1 MLRPYASTSPPTDV
15 ARSPAP
21 YVTATTPPLRT
32 TSSTCRTPRAV
43 SMIGMSALPVALPSG
58 DKSDSAFGTTSMET
72 SGSAASAPRS
82 RSPSGVPGAL
92 IRTPSSRCP
101 QSAFR
106 SSAPRDRRADS
117 FSSGGTASSKS
128 KRIESASMAA
138 ALAIIRGLFA
148 GTYSWLRRR
157 IVRPRCSVRPRQAEG
172 VVRDVREDEIVRD
185 RGDLVQPRL
194 QHLPFDVHVPRHPI
208 AAVDVHRHVG
218 RAPRALRREV
228 FRDVRVLADFLRI
241 RIGLIQSGRMPSHEV
256 RGDEARMRVREGK
269 LNALVAPDRSA
280 EHHPSLRVFHG
291 PVDEPAGVPDALGGD
306 QDPLRIEDV
315 EEGLEPLA
323 LRADRVA
330 GGDLDIV
337 QEQLVRLAV
346 EHRANPGALDPL
358 RLPKVDEEEAQPLRP
373 LRALP
378 AGCRACDEHHEVALL
393 DAGDE
398 DLVAPN
404 PIAVALSFRDGR
416 NSREVGSRVRLR
428 EGEALHSQLAAGQVW
443 KVLPPGRVG
452 GESRHEKRKV
462 ELTVE
467 RLGVAAAGVDLLEEK
482 GRIRENSAR
491 AAVLRRNQETSKALG
506 LELRDERLR
515 VRFGIL
521 EALPVIR
528 RKAIHEARD
537 GGQHDPLGLI
547 RHERHATSPPSCG
560 P

>member
-58 DKSDSAFGTTSMET
+58 DKSD
-72 SGSAASAPRS
+72 
-82 RSPSGVPGAL
+82 
-92 IRTPSSRCP
+92 
-101 QSAFR
+101 SAFR

-194 QHLPFDVHVPRHPI
+194 PHLPFDVHVPCHPI

-241 RIGLIQSGRMPSHEV
+241 RIGLVESGRIPSHEV
-256 RGDEARMRVREGK
+256 RGDEPRVRLREGE
-269 LNALVAPDRSA
+269 LDPLVGPDRPA
-280 EHHPSLRVFHG
+280 EDDASLRVFHG
-291 PVDEPAGVPDALGGD
+291 PIDEPAGVPDALGGD

-315 EEGLEPLA
+315 EEGFEALA
-323 LRADRVA
+323 LRADPVA
-330 GGDLDIV
+330 RGDLDVV
-337 QEQLVRLAV
+337 QE
-346 EHRANPGALDPL
+346 
-358 RLPKVDEEEAQPLRP
+358 
-373 LRALP
+373 
-378 AGCRACDEHHEVALL
+378 
-393 DAGDE
+393 
-398 DLVAPN
+398 
-404 PIAVALSFRDGR
+404 
-416 NSREVGSRVRLR
+416 
-428 EGEALHSQLAAGQVW
+428 
-443 KVLPPGRVG
+443 
-452 GESRHEKRKV
+452 
-462 ELTVE
+462 
-467 RLGVAAAGVDLLEEK
+467 
-482 GRIRENSAR
+482 
-491 AAVLRRNQETSKALG
+491 
-506 LELRDERLR
+506 
-515 VRFGIL
+515 
-521 EALPVIR
+521 
-528 RKAIHEARD
+528 
-537 GGQHDPLGLI
+537 
-547 RHERHATSPPSCG
+547 
-560 P
+560 

>member
-21 YVTATTPPLRT
+21 YVTATTPSLRM
-32 TSSTCRTPRAV
+32 TSSMRRTPRAV
-43 SMIGMSALPVALPSG
+43 STIGMSALPVALPSR

-72 SGSAASAPRS
+72 SGSAASTARS
-82 RSPSGVPGAL
+82 RSPSGVPGTL
-92 IRTPSSRCP
+92 ILTPSSRCP
-101 QSAFR
+101 QSAFL
-106 SSAPRDRRADS
+106 SADPRDRRADS
-117 FSSGGTASSKS
+117 FSFGGTASSKS

-194 QHLPFDVHVPRHPI
+194 PHLPFDVHVPCHPI
-208 AAVDVHRHVG
+208 AAVDVHRHVR
-218 RAPRALRREV
+218 RAPGALRREV
-228 FRDVRVLADFLRI
+228 FRDVRMLADFLRI
-241 RIGLIQSGRMPSHEV
+241 RIGLVESGRIPSHEV
-256 RGDEARMRVREGK
+256 RRDEPCMRIRQGE
-269 LNALVAPDRSA
+269 LDPLVAPDRSA
-280 EHHPSLRVFHG
+280 EDDASLRVFHG
-291 PVDEPAGVPDALGGD
+291 PIDEPAGVPDALGGD
-306 QDPLRIEDV
+306 QDPFRIDDV
-315 EEGLEPLA
+315 EEGLEALA
-323 LRADRVA
+323 LRADPVA
-330 GGDLDIV
+330 GGDLDVV

-346 EHRANPGALDPL
+346 EHRPDPRAIDSL
-358 RLPKVDEEEAQPLRP
+358 RLPEIDQEKAQPVRP
-373 LRALP
+373 IRAV
-378 AGCRACDEHHEVALL
+378 GTRCRPRDEHHEVTLL
-393 DAGDE
+393 DPGNE

-428 EGEALHSQLAAGQVW
+428 EGEALHSQLAAGQVG
-443 KVLPPGRVG
+443 KVLPPDRVG

-482 GRIRENSAR
+482 GRVGQRAAR

>member
-92 IRTPSSRCP
+92 IRAPSSRCP

-194 QHLPFDVHVPRHPI
+194 PHLPFDVHVPCHPI
-208 AAVDVHRHVG
+208 PAVDVHRHV
-218 RAPRALRREV
+218 RCAPGALRREV
-228 FRDVRVLADFLRI
+228 FRDVRMLADFLRI
-241 RIGLIQSGRMPSHEV
+241 RVCLVEAGRMPSHEV
-256 RGDEARMRVREGK
+256 GGDEARVRVRERK
-269 LNALVAPDRSA
+269 LDALVAPDRPT
-280 EHHPSLRVFHG
+280 EDHPSLRGFH
-291 PVDEPAGVPDALGGD
+291 
-306 QDPLRIEDV
+306 
-315 EEGLEPLA
+315 
-323 LRADRVA
+323 
-330 GGDLDIV
+330 
-337 QEQLVRLAV
+337 
-346 EHRANPGALDPL
+346 
-358 RLPKVDEEEAQPLRP
+358 RP

-378 AGCRACDEHHEVALL
+378 AGRRACDEDHEVALL

-398 DLVAPN
+398 DLVAPD
-404 PIAVALSFRDGR
+404 PIAIAPSFRDGR
-416 NSREVGSRVRLR
+416 DPREVGSGVRLR
-428 EGEALHSQLAAGQVW
+428 EGEALHPQLALGQAR
-443 KVLPPGRVG
+443 KDLAPDRLG
-452 GESRHEKRKV
+452 GKARHE
-462 ELTVE
+462 E
-467 RLGVAAAGVDLLEEK
+467 
-482 GRIRENSAR
+482 
-491 AAVLRRNQETSKALG
+491 
-506 LELRDERLR
+506 
-515 VRFGIL
+515 
-521 EALPVIR
+521 
-528 RKAIHEARD
+528 
-537 GGQHDPLGLI
+537 
-547 RHERHATSPPSCG
+547 
-560 P
+560 